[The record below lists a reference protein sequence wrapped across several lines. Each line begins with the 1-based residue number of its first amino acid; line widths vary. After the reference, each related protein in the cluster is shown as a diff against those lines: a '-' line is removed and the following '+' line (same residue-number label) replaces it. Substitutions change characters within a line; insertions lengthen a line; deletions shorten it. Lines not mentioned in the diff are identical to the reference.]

1 MRVAFLLALV
11 PAAARSVKSAPSCE
25 LDSTGAVSSA
35 IDSALYIWASSK
47 RCSPPLADNIK
58 CERDLTSAIEAVTA
72 TAGAIAGMVGSCGG
86 EIDKNMKCALA
97 VNSLVS
103 ATAGLASAGGKV
115 ADFCGKQ
122 DYSTHMDRT
131 TTLGKCT
138 IHGGGSINALFDA
151 QQTIRSLSKRCVPSE
166 KKCIVGLIDVVT
178 VVSSLGAH
186 IAGAASF
193 CQEAKDGTVNG
204 KGQCASGILASIAHL
219 SYMARIGMG
228 IEKAC
233 SPEATRLYLE
243 GRDLADKAKDETAG
257 DDDKSSGALA
267 FLGSLASVGIS
278 KKQLGSLDS
287 LGLFV
292 AAALPITGLLSV
304 VAGMRLA
311 KSRQQQSAR
320 DVEQDELLVA
330 VEE

>member
-1 MRVAFLLALV
+1 
-11 PAAARSVKSAPSCE
+11 
-25 LDSTGAVSSA
+25 
-35 IDSALYIWASSK
+35 
-47 RCSPPLADNIK
+47 
-58 CERDLTSAIEAVTA
+58 VTA
-72 TAGAIAGMVGSCGG
+72 TAGAIAGMVGDCGG
-86 EIDKNMKCALA
+86 EIDKNTKCALA

-122 DYSTHMDRT
+122 DYSTHMDLT

-138 IHGGGSINALFDA
+138 IHGEGSINSLLDA
-151 QQTIRSLSKRCVPSE
+151 QHTIRSLSKRCVPSE

-193 CQEAKDGTVNG
+193 CQEAHDGTVNG

-219 SYMARIGMG
+219 SYVARIGMG

-257 DDDKSSGALA
+257 DDDKSAGPLA
-267 FLGSLASVGIS
+267 FLGSIGIS
-278 KKQLGSLDS
+278 KKQLGSLGS